1 MKHKLNRHQV
11 LIAGCGD
18 VGSQLGLNLITAGCQ
33 VFGLRR
39 NINQLPPGIQG
50 IAADLGQPD
59 TLINLPQ
66 QLDTVFYVVAAGARD
81 ESVYRQAYST
91 GLRNLLE
98 ALQQQGIHPRQLF
111 FISSTA
117 VYHQQND
124 EWVDENSATEPD
136 NFSGRIMLEAEQV
149 ALNSGIPASVVRFS
163 GIYGPGRN
171 YMLSQVSRGIGYPA
185 EPPRYSNRI
194 HRDDCVG
201 VLQHLWQLSRQQ
213 PLRPVYLAS
222 DNRPAP
228 LHEVSD
234 WLAQQLGVT
243 ITERSARRTIG
254 SKRCR
259 NTLLQQSGYRFR
271 YPDYRAGYPQLIADF
286 LN

>member
-1 MKHKLNRHQV
+1 MKHKLNRDQI

-18 VGSQLGLNLITAGCQ
+18 VGSQLGLSLAAEGHQ

-50 IAADLGQPD
+50 IAADLSQPD

-66 QLDTVFYVVAAGARD
+66 QLDTLFYVVAAGSRD
-81 ESVYRQAYST
+81 ESVYRQAYPG
-91 GLRNLLE
+91 GLQNLLL
-98 ALQQQGIHPRQLF
+98 ALQQQSIHPRQLF

-117 VYHQQND
+117 VYHQHSD
-124 EWVDENSATEPD
+124 EWVDERSATEPD
-136 NFSGRIMLEAEQV
+136 NFSGRIMLEAEQI
-149 ALNSGIPASVVRFS
+149 ALQSSIPATVVRFS

-171 YMLSQVSRGIGYPA
+171 YMLTQISRGIGYPS

-201 VLQHLWQLSRQQ
+201 TLLHLWRLSQHQ
-213 PLRPVYLAS
+213 TLEPVYLAS
-222 DNRPAP
+222 DDQPTP
-228 LHEVSD
+228 LHEVGD
-234 WLAQQLGVT
+234 WLAEQLEVT

-254 SKRCR
+254 SKRCS
-259 NTLLQQSGYRFR
+259 NALLKQSGYRFK
-271 YPDYRAGYPQLIADF
+271 YPNYRAGYPQLIDEF
-286 LN
+286 KN

>member
-1 MKHKLNRHQV
+1 LKHKLNRHQV

>member
-1 MKHKLNRHQV
+1 MKHKLNRDQI

-18 VGSQLGLNLITAGCQ
+18 VGSQLGLSLAAEGLQ

-50 IAADLGQPD
+50 IAADLSQPD

-66 QLDTVFYVVAAGARD
+66 QLDTLFYVVAAGSRD
-81 ESVYRQAYST
+81 ESVYRQAYPG
-91 GLRNLLE
+91 GLQNLLL
-98 ALQQQGIHPRQLF
+98 ALQQQSIHPRQLF

-117 VYHQQND
+117 VYHQHSD
-124 EWVDENSATEPD
+124 EWVDERSATEPD
-136 NFSGRIMLEAEQV
+136 NFSGRIMLEAEQI
-149 ALNSGIPASVVRFS
+149 ALQSSIPATVVRFS

-171 YMLSQVSRGIGYPA
+171 YMLTQISRGIGYPS

-201 VLQHLWQLSRQQ
+201 TLLHLWRLSQHQ
-213 PLRPVYLAS
+213 TLEPVYLAS
-222 DNRPAP
+222 DDQPTP
-228 LHEVSD
+228 LHEVGD
-234 WLAQQLGVT
+234 WLAEQLEVT

-254 SKRCR
+254 SKRCS
-259 NTLLQQSGYRFR
+259 NALLKQSGYRFQ
-271 YPDYRAGYPQLIADF
+271 YPNYRAGYPQLIDEF
-286 LN
+286 KN